1 MKALKSL
8 ALAGLL
14 MIHAVTPS
22 HALVI
27 NNDPGGV
34 IVDFVKKYSDIRDR
48 GEKVVVDGECDSS
61 CTLFL
66 GILPKQSYCATP
78 NALLGFHTASTR
90 ETLPDGTV
98 KYEHAEEFSVLVWN
112 LYPGKVRRLL
122 KRIGWNGDDPK
133 VAHPEIVYVGGKRLA
148 QIGVR
153 ACGPGDFS

>member
-22 HALVI
+22 HGLVI

-34 IVDFVKKYSDIRDR
+34 IVDFVKKYSDICDR

-61 CTLFL
+61 CTIFL

-90 ETLPDGTV
+90 EKLPDGS
-98 KYEHAEEFSVLVWN
+98 F
-112 LYPGKVRRLL
+112 KVRARRRVLGADVESVPRQGPPSAEADRLEW
-122 KRIGWNGDDPK
+122 G
-133 VAHPEIVYVGGKRLA
+133 
-148 QIGVR
+148 
-153 ACGPGDFS
+153 